1 MPTLCWG
8 SLGTRIRG
16 RWGSLL
22 LSSPISTSCFYFLL
36 LPPDISCSFPSPPQA
51 AWLVLDP
58 HYTGGEDLKT
68 IQSKGWCGWKTQKFW
83 NQTAFYNMCLP
94 QAPAGVL

>member
-8 SLGTRIRG
+8 SLGTRRRG
-16 RWGSLL
+16 RWDSLL
-22 LSSPISTSCFYFLL
+22 LTSANSTSCFYLL
-36 LPPDISCSFPSPPQA
+36 LSPAPSPSPQA